1 MTIVVMDV
9 RSCMK
14 VTLVAII
21 ILSVVTFLS
30 HMYSCIKIFLESL
43 PSVVSAV
50 IAPKCLF
57 ILSNIIVV
65 FLVSESKLS
74 RRRSK
79 LKKTDNESS
88 TKGENMLQDSQKQE
102 QVELTQVLLR
112 AIIGERKQEQE
123 NKMALIVDEEKDAP
137 VRNEDVKTIIAVDK
151 ERETSARKDNLRMH
165 QCEEKMNQ
173 LLALYNIDEVL
184 DDVEDGGD
192 LELELEKEVIG
203 DVQQEGGPVEGEVEE
218 WDLPPADELNRRVED
233 FIARFNMERQLEEA
247 RMFVCCY

>member
-21 ILSVVTFLS
+21 ILSV
-30 HMYSCIKIFLESL
+30 
-43 PSVVSAV
+43 
-50 IAPKCLF
+50 
-57 ILSNIIVV
+57 
-65 FLVSESKLS
+65 LS

-88 TKGENMLQDSQKQE
+88 AKGENMLQDSQKQE
-102 QVELTQVLLR
+102 EVELTQVLLP
-112 AIIGERKQEQE
+112 ALIGERKQEQE
-123 NKMALIVDEEKDAP
+123 NKMTLIVDEEKDAP
-137 VRNEDVKTIIAVDK
+137 VGNEDVKTIIAVD
-151 ERETSARKDNLRMH
+151 EEQESSVGKDSLRIH

-173 LLALYNIDEVL
+173 LVLYNIDEVL
-184 DDVEDGGD
+184 DDVEDGGY
-192 LELELEKEVIG
+192 LEFELEKELSG
-203 DVQQEGGPVEGEVEE
+203 DVQQEGPVEGEVEE
-218 WDLPPADELNRRVED
+218 WELPTADDLNRRVED

>member
-1 MTIVVMDV
+1 MTIVVMDF

-14 VTLVAII
+14 VTLFAII
-21 ILSVVTFLS
+21 LLSVVIFLS
-30 HMYSCIKIFLESL
+30 HMYSCIKIFLDSF

-57 ILSNIIVV
+57 IFSNIIVV

-79 LKKTDNESS
+79 LKKTGNESAARDWN
-88 TKGENMLQDSQKQE
+88 TLQDTQKHE
-102 QVELTQVLLR
+102 EVDLTEVLLP
-112 AIIGERKQEQE
+112 AIIGEGKQEQD
-123 NKMALIVDEEKDAP
+123 NNLAMIVDEEKDAP
-137 VRNEDVKTIIAVDK
+137 VGNEDVKMLTVVD
-151 ERETSARKDNLRMH
+151 EELENSVGKDGLTMN

-173 LLALYNIDEVL
+173 LVLCNINKLLDEL
-184 DDVEDGGD
+184 EDGGD
-192 LELELEKEVIG
+192 LELELGEEVSG
-203 DVQQEGGPVEGEVEE
+203 DVQQEGPVEDEVEE

-247 RMFVCCY
+247 GMLVCCY

>member
-1 MTIVVMDV
+1 MDV

-14 VTLVAII
+14 VTLLAII
-21 ILSVVTFLS
+21 LLSVVTFLS
-30 HMYSCIKIFLESL
+30 HMYSCIKIFLDSL

-57 ILSNIIVV
+57 IFSNIIVV

-79 LKKTDNESS
+79 LKNTGNESAARDW
-88 TKGENMLQDSQKQE
+88 NMLQDTHKQEEVNLTEVLLPAITGEGKQE
-102 QVELTQVLLR
+102 QDNMLAMIAYE
-112 AIIGERKQEQE
+112 G
-123 NKMALIVDEEKDAP
+123 KDAP
-137 VRNEDVKTIIAVDK
+137 VGNEDVKMLIVVD
-151 ERETSARKDNLRMH
+151 EEQENSVGKDGLMMN

-173 LLALYNIDEVL
+173 LVLYNINEVL
-184 DDVEDGGD
+184 DEVEDGGN
-192 LELELEKEVIG
+192 LELELGEELSG
-203 DVQQEGGPVEGEVEE
+203 DVQQEDPVEEEVEE

-247 RMFVCCY
+247 GMLVCCY

>member
-43 PSVVSAV
+43 PSIVSAV

-88 TKGENMLQDSQKQE
+88 AKGENMLQDSQKQE
-102 QVELTQVLLR
+102 EVELTQVLLP
-112 AIIGERKQEQE
+112 ALIGERKQEQE
-123 NKMALIVDEEKDAP
+123 NKMTLIVDEEKDAP
-137 VRNEDVKTIIAVDK
+137 VGNEDVKTIIAVD
-151 ERETSARKDNLRMH
+151 EEQESSVGKDSLRIH

-173 LLALYNIDEVL
+173 LVLYNIDEVL
-184 DDVEDGGD
+184 DDVEDGGY
-192 LELELEKEVIG
+192 LEFELEKELSG
-203 DVQQEGGPVEGEVEE
+203 DVQQEGPVEGEVEE
-218 WDLPPADELNRRVED
+218 WELPTADDLNRRVED